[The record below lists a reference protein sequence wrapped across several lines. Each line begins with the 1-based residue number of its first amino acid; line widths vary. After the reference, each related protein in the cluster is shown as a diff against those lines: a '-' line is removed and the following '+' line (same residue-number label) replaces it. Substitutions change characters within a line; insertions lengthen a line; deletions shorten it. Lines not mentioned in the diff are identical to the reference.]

1 MREVAVIGVGMH
13 KAGKFIDKS
22 MKDLGEVAIWN
33 AIHDSNIDPH
43 DIGCAYFSN
52 ALGGAITGQHMVR
65 GQIVLRHA
73 GIGGIPIINV
83 ETACASGTI
92 AFREAWI
99 CVAAGLYDVA
109 LAVGVEKLYLADT
122 GQSIRAMATGS
133 DVDTFGNLG
142 FQYMGMYGSNIRKQM
157 EEKGWTQELFAEV
170 AVKGKYNGSL
180 NPYAQ
185 YQKRMTVEDILN
197 SRLVAYP
204 LTLFMCSTM
213 GDGAAAVILC
223 AKEKAHKYSNRPL
236 VTVAAQVTRTS
247 GFVDPRTNPE
257 ASMTDES
264 SSGGTQHNSTAYEA
278 YNIAGIGPE
287 DVDVVEIHDAAVP
300 VELDAYSSLGLCKVG
315 EEKEFFDS
323 GRSRITGDAPVNTSG
338 GLAAR
343 GHPVGA
349 TGLYQVGELVWQLWG
364 EAGPRQISGRKKGG
378 PRVALAQNGGGLV
391 EGGAAATCATI
402 LKR

>member
-13 KAGKFIDKS
+13 KAGKYPDKGL
-22 MKDLGEVAIWN
+22 KELGEVAIWN
-33 AIHDSNIDPH
+33 AIHDSNIDPR

-83 ETACASGTI
+83 ETACASGTL

-109 LAVGVEKLYLADT
+109 LAVGVEKLYTADT
-122 GQSIRAMATGS
+122 SKSIRAMATGS
-133 DVDTFGNLG
+133 DVDSFGNLG
-142 FQYMGMYGSNIRKQM
+142 FQYMGMYGGNIRKQM
-157 EEKGWTQELFAEV
+157 EEKGWTQELFANV

-185 YQKRMTVEDILN
+185 YQKRMTVEDVLN
-197 SRLVAYP
+197 SRTVAYP

-213 GDGAAAVILC
+213 GDGAAAVIFC
-223 AKEKAHKYSNRPL
+223 AAEKARKYSSRPL

-247 GFVDPRTNPE
+247 GYIDPRANPE
-257 ASMTDES
+257 ASMADES
-264 SSGGTQHNSTAYEA
+264 SSGQGQNNTVYEA
-278 YNIAGIGPE
+278 YQIAGVGPE
-287 DVDVVEIHDAAVP
+287 DIDAVEIHDAAVP
-300 VELDAYSSLGLCKVG
+300 VELDAYSNLGFCKSG
-315 EEKEFFDS
+315 EEKEFFEK
-323 GRSRITGDAPVNTSG
+323 GRSQITGDHPVNTSG

-349 TGLYQVGELVWQLWG
+349 TGLYQIGELVWQLWG
-364 EAGPRQISGRKKGG
+364 EAGPRQVMGRKEQG
-378 PRVALAQNGGGLV
+378 PRVVLAQNGGGLV
-391 EGGAAATCATI
+391 EGGAAASCATI